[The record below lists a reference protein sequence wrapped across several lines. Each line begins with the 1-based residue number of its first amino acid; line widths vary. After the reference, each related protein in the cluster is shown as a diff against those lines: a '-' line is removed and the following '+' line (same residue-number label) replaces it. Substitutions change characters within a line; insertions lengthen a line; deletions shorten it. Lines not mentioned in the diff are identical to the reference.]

1 MHPHRLLRCAC
12 INGEYPVTLSAS
24 AGSGVGGACSSCRQD
39 KSASCSAPRAR
50 SFLSILARRSPASI
64 TSGSVETFMG
74 AGAEAFTG
82 AAAGTTSA
90 AGAAACSR
98 CKRNSC
104 SRQRVPS
111 RRTAVSTADRGWCSQ
126 LCFGRLVGLLN
137 QSCHFSLSQDP
148 TAAKAIPKLQ
158 NTPSCKWPPQT
169 RQPAPG
175 SPAYLGNRPAT
186 RPTGGSQNLLKDCQR
201 RSAMIQRLPGRL
213 EWRRPLKQHGT
224 RTIFKARRESE
235 LATPP
240 EPARGLPSR
249 LPTRPRPFARKS

>member
-126 LCFGRLVGLLN
+126 LCCGRQMGLLRQN
-137 QSCHFSLSQDP
+137 CHSSLSKDP
-148 TAAKAIPKLQ
+148 TPQSVRVQTAPQ
-158 NTPSCKWPPQT
+158 WPMTIQI
-169 RQPAPG
+169 
-175 SPAYLGNRPAT
+175 SPVRPASTKGAVPET
-186 RPTGGSQNLLKDCQR
+186 RAFRSGSFGA
-201 RSAMIQRLPGRL
+201 SAWL
-213 EWRRPLKQHGT
+213 EHNVIACIP
-224 RTIFKARRESE
+224 IAC
-235 LATPP
+235 
-240 EPARGLPSR
+240 
-249 LPTRPRPFARKS
+249 